1 VTDLGAGAVWLAWML
16 QLWIDDASGDVG
28 EKAGLG
34 LFVMIAGAALAV
46 ASGVPGTMHAMREE
60 PA

>member
-1 VTDLGAGAVWLAWML
+1 ML
-16 QLWIDDASGDVG
+16 QLWIDDASGDIG
-28 EKAGLG
+28 EKAWLG

-46 ASGVPGTMHAMREE
+46 VGGVLGMIRAMREE